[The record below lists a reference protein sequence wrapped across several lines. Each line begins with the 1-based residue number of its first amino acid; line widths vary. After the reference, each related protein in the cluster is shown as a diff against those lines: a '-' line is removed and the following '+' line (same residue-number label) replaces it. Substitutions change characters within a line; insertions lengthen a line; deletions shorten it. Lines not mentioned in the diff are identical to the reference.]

1 MRIESIRIKNL
12 RTIKDTVVAVDRYNC
27 FVGPNG
33 AGKSTFLFALNVFFR
48 ETDGVSTDVAVLSAE
63 DFHRKDTSEPIEITV
78 TFCDLGDEATQE
90 FKEYFRQ
97 DRLTVTAKATFDPA
111 SGRAEVRQF
120 GERLGMAEF
129 MDFFRRQGD
138 KAKAEELREIYGRL
152 QTQFDLP
159 KVNTVVAMADAL
171 KNFEANRPDACILIP
186 SEDQFYGVSKG
197 TNRLQRY
204 LQWVYIPAV
213 KDATVEQS
221 EGKATALGKLLART
235 VRSKVNFSERLS
247 AVAQQARAEYQKLL
261 DESQGALAGISDS
274 LQSRLM
280 QWAHP
285 DTSLR
290 VSWQQD
296 PDKSVKVEEPFA
308 KIVAGEGTFEGE
320 LARFGHGFQR
330 SFLLALLQEL
340 ASQGETT
347 EPRLILGCEEPELY
361 QHPPQARH
369 LAGVLN
375 ALAEG
380 GSQILVT
387 THSPLFVSGNSF
399 ESVRL
404 VRRDSTTKAS
414 YTTRPIPSKIGDEY
428 ARITGERPIDPR
440 GSLARIA
447 PILQP
452 TLTEIFFAQRVI
464 LVEGIEDAAYINSWM
479 TLTDRMQEFRR
490 AGCHIVPVDSKSN
503 ILRPGII
510 AQQLE
515 IPLFVIFDGDSDCKE
530 EHKHHHVRDNT
541 ALLKLLGGED
551 KTPIPA
557 ETVWASSYVI
567 WHTNLGDTVDA
578 ELRGAMGAE
587 AYESVKNQAHASY
600 GNAKGLHK
608 NPLLIGAKLALAVDN
623 GGKSAS
629 LDRLCDLIIEFGKC

>member
-1 MRIESIRIKNL
+1 MRIESLRIKNL
-12 RTIKDTVVAVDRYNC
+12 RTIKDAVVAVDRYNC

-48 ETDGVSTDVAVLSAE
+48 ETDGVSTDVTLLCAE

-78 TFCDLGDEATQE
+78 TFGDLSDDAKQE

-97 DRLTVTAKATFDPA
+97 DRLTITAKATFDPV

-129 MDFFRRQGD
+129 MEFFRRQGD
-138 KAKAEELREIYGRL
+138 KAKADELKEIYSGL
-152 QTQFDLP
+152 QKEFDLP
-159 KVNTVVAMADAL
+159 KATSVAAMADVL
-171 KNFEANRPDACILIP
+171 KTFEADRPDRCILIP

-197 TNRLQRY
+197 MNRLQKY

-213 KDATVEQS
+213 KDATAEQS
-221 EGKATALGKLLART
+221 EGKATALGRLLART
-235 VRSKVNFSERLS
+235 VRSKVNFAERLG
-247 AVAQQARAEYQKLL
+247 AVAQQARDEYQKLL

-274 LQSRLM
+274 LQNRLM

-285 DTSLR
+285 DTRLR

-296 PDKSVKVEEPFA
+296 PDRSVKIEEPFA

-340 ASQGETT
+340 ASQGETI

-375 ALAEG
+375 TLAEG
-380 GSQILVT
+380 GSQVLVT

-404 VRRDSTTKAS
+404 VRRDSATKAS
-414 YTTRPIPSKIGDEY
+414 YPTRPVPSEIGDEY
-428 ARITGERPIDPR
+428 ARITGQRPIDPR

-464 LVEGIEDAAYINSWM
+464 LVEGIEDVAYINSWL
-479 TLTDRMQEFRR
+479 TLTDRMPEFRK

-503 ILRPGII
+503 LLRPAII
-510 AQQLE
+510 AKQLE
-515 IPLFVIFDGDSDCKE
+515 IPVFVVFDGDADCKE
-530 EHKHHHVRDNT
+530 EHKHHHVRDNA
-541 ALLKLLGGED
+541 ALLKLLGGDD
-551 KTPIPA
+551 KTAIPA

-567 WHTNLGDTVDA
+567 WRTNLGDTVDA
-578 ELRGAMGAE
+578 ELQEAIGAE
-587 AYESVKNQAHASY
+587 AYEKVKHQAHASY
-600 GNAKGLHK
+600 GNVKGLHK
-608 NPLLIGAKLALAVDN
+608 NPLLIGAKLALALDN
-623 GGKSAS
+623 GAKSAS
-629 LDRLCDLIIEFGKC
+629 LDKLCDLILEFGTR